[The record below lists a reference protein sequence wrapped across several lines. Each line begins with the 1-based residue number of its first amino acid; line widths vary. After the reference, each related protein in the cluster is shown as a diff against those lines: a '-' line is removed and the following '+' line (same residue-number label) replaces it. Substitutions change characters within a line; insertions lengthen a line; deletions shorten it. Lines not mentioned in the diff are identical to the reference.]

1 MGDGPQ
7 SLMVTY
13 LQVLQLCFDSDKS
26 GIGIVEHRGE
36 ICQTYRRKF
45 FL

>member
-13 LQVLQLCFDSDKS
+13 LHFCFDSDKS
-26 GIGIVEHRGE
+26 GIGIEEHRRE
-36 ICQTYRRKF
+36 TCQTYRRKF